1 MRYYFSFSHVA
12 AGFISVMVGLTSS
25 GMLMFQAASAGGAS
39 PEEISSWLFALG
51 MSISMTCI
59 GLSLHYRIPILT
71 GWSTPGA
78 ALLITS
84 LSGVPM
90 TEAIGAF
97 IFSAM
102 LTILAGVTGIF
113 KNLITRIPQSLT
125 SAMLAGILLHF
136 GINVFV
142 AMQQDFL
149 LVCSMV
155 FAYLIGKRFLPR
167 YVILFVLLIGL
178 SFASSQGLFELHHL
192 SLTFPA
198 PILTIPV
205 FNPATLMSVGLP
217 LFLITMTS
225 QNIPGISVIENAG
238 YKPPIS
244 SIITWTGLATLLFA
258 PFGCYS
264 VNLAAISAAICTG
277 TEADENASQ
286 RYRATVFAGICWFI
300 IALFGS
306 TVITFFSSFPSALV
320 LAIAG
325 LSLIGTIG
333 SSLQA
338 ALEKEHHR
346 EPALIT
352 LLIASSGISL
362 FGISSAFWGIL
373 TGLLA
378 LVILTWRK
386 RAVLEFAP

>member
-1 MRYYFSFSHVA
+1 MRHYFSFSHIA

-25 GMLMFQAASAGGAS
+25 GVLMFQAASAGGAS
-39 PEEISSWLFALG
+39 PAEVSSWLFALG
-51 MSISMTCI
+51 LSISMTCI
-59 GLSLHYRIPILT
+59 GLSIHYRMPILT

-90 TEAIGAF
+90 SEAIGAF
-97 IFSAM
+97 MFSAL

-113 KNLITRIPQSLT
+113 KNLMTRIPHSLT

-142 AMQQDFL
+142 AMQQDYL
-149 LVCSMV
+149 LVCTMV
-155 FAYLIGKRFLPR
+155 FAYLIGKRFVPR

-178 SFASSQGLFELHHL
+178 LIAACQGLFQLHHV
-192 SLTFPA
+192 SFDFPA
-198 PILTIPV
+198 PIWTFPV
-205 FNPATLMSVGLP
+205 FNPASLISVGLP

-238 YKPPIS
+238 YQPPIS
-244 SIITWTGLATLLFA
+244 SIITWTGLVTLLFA

-277 TEADENASQ
+277 KEADSDPSR
-286 RYRATVFAGICWFI
+286 RYRATVFAGVCWFI

-306 TVITFFSSFPSALV
+306 TVITFFSAFPNALV

-325 LSLIGTIG
+325 LSLISTIG
-333 SSLQA
+333 SSLQG
-338 ALEKEHHR
+338 ALEKEHQR

-362 FGISSAFWGIL
+362 FGISSAFWGIIA
-373 TGLLA
+373 GLVA
-378 LVILTWRK
+378 LLILNWRK
-386 RAVLEFAP
+386 RVALEFAQ

>member
-25 GMLMFQAASAGGAS
+25 GMLMFQAATAGGAS
-39 PEEISSWLFALG
+39 PEEVSSWLFALG
-51 MSISMTCI
+51 ISISLTCI
-59 GLSLHYRIPILT
+59 GLSVHYRMPILT

-90 TEAIGAF
+90 AEAIGAF
-97 IFSAM
+97 IFSAL
-102 LTILAGVTGIF
+102 LTILAGVTGLF
-113 KNLITRIPQSLT
+113 KNLMIRIPQSLT

-136 GINVFV
+136 GVNVFV

-149 LVCSMV
+149 LVCTMV
-155 FAYLIGKRFLPR
+155 FTYLVGKRFVPR
-167 YVILFVLLIGL
+167 YVILFVLCIGL
-178 SFASSQGLFELHHL
+178 LIADSQGLFALQPVHL
-192 SLTFPA
+192 AFPA
-198 PILTIPV
+198 PILTLPV
-205 FNPATLMSVGLP
+205 FNPASLFSVGLP

-225 QNIPGISVIENAG
+225 QNIPGISVLENAG
-238 YKPPIS
+238 YQPPIS
-244 SIITWTGLATLLFA
+244 AIITWTGLMTLLFA

-277 TEADENASQ
+277 EEAGNDQSL
-286 RYRATVFAGICWFI
+286 RYRATVFAGMCWFVV
-300 IALFGS
+300 ALFGS
-306 TVITFFSSFPSALV
+306 TVVSFFSAFPTALV

-325 LSLIGTIG
+325 LSLISTIG

-338 ALEKEHHR
+338 ALEKETQR

-352 LLIASSGISL
+352 LLISSSGMSL
-362 FGISSAFWGIL
+362 FGISSAFWGIIA
-373 TGLLA
+373 GLLA
-378 LVILTWRK
+378 LLILNWRK
-386 RAVLEFAP
+386 QVALEFAQ

>member
-39 PEEISSWLFALG
+39 PAEIGSWLFALG
-51 MSISMTCI
+51 MSIAMTCI

-84 LSGVPM
+84 LTGVPM
-90 TEAIGAF
+90 REAIGAF
-97 IFSAM
+97 IFSAL
-102 LTILAGVTGIF
+102 LTIVAGVTGLF
-113 KNLITRIPQSLT
+113 KNLITRIPHSLT
-125 SAMLAGILLHF
+125 AAMLAGILLHF
-136 GINVFV
+136 GVNVFV
-142 AMQQDFL
+142 AMQQDFS
-149 LVCSMV
+149 LVCTMV

-178 SFASSQGLFELHHL
+178 LIAGSQGLFALQPL
-192 SLTFPA
+192 NLTFPA
-198 PILTIPV
+198 PIFTVPV
-205 FNPATLMSVGLP
+205 FNPTTLMSVGFP

-225 QNIPGISVIENAG
+225 QNIPGVSVIENAG
-238 YKPPIS
+238 YQPPIS
-244 SIITWTGLATLLFA
+244 SIITWTGLATLVFA

-277 TEADENASQ
+277 KEADTDHTQ
-286 RYRATVFAGICWFI
+286 RYRATVFAGLCWFI

-306 TVITFFSSFPSALV
+306 TVITFFSAFPSALV

-325 LSLIGTIG
+325 LSLISTIG

-338 ALEKEHHR
+338 ALDKENQR

-352 LLIASSGISL
+352 LLIASSGMNL
-362 FGISSAFWGIL
+362 FGISSAFWGIIA
-373 TGLLA
+373 GLLA
-378 LVILTWRK
+378 FLILNWRK
-386 RAVLEFAP
+386 QIVLELAP